1 MSVRPSVKRH
11 RARFSISLRGLMLLV
26 LIIGLWMGWTINR
39 AESRRGAVAAL
50 KNNGAIVLYDYESM
64 RGVKT
69 PTARQWAP
77 AWLQRRLGD
86 DYFHN
91 VTYANM
97 TPVAGHQYQI
107 TDRDLAPLQAL
118 DRLEELLIAE
128 TRITDAGLA
137 YLEGLTNLR
146 ILVLMNFEAA
156 EPNMHLTNAGLARL
170 RWMTK
175 LERLE
180 LFGTD
185 ISFTSMSLARLTSVW
200 FT

>member
-1 MSVRPSVKRH
+1 MGGPHFMSVRPSVKRH

-97 TPVAGHQYQI
+97 TPVAGHQYQL
-107 TDRDLAPLQAL
+107 TDRDLAPQAGPG
-118 DRLEELLIAE
+118 
-128 TRITDAGLA
+128 TREQLRRWPGSPGGINQPPRAVHRRT
-137 YLEGLTNLR
+137 EGHRRRDGSPRT
-146 ILVLMNFEAA
+146 V
-156 EPNMHLTNAGLARL
+156 
-170 RWMTK
+170 
-175 LERLE
+175 
-180 LFGTD
+180 
-185 ISFTSMSLARLTSVW
+185 
-200 FT
+200 